1 MEDNKDLIPDAEVD
15 NTKSQEVVA
24 NATTEEVSVKEND
37 AEVVKTADKE
47 EVKVKKTK
55 KAKEPMQK
63 KKKIIIITAAAT
75 VGAVI
80 LGLFIWL
87 MVILFGPG
95 RTQDLSSIPLKVDM
109 ANKYYMGTE
118 GQVDYKKIFP
128 DGDSF
133 VLSSD
138 KKTLTFK
145 MAGKEVTKEVTTI
158 DGAVNVSTFDALV
171 ENINA
176 GKKVVIQNASLKA
189 PKLEGKAEDE
199 APTMTVKNDVYGNG
213 AVVNVNEL
221 IGARVKTPDKN
232 DGKLAALSDGTSYS
246 KTKYFIGFSAFTIVP
261 REDNAQVIFQDV
273 HITGNDMSTEEGGN
287 LAGLDKDKMAE
298 RGVKLF
304 SGYGSTLY
312 VCGNEDAKANALVKH
327 CVFENGGKVVHISNS
342 KVDMQGCIVRNAAD
356 TAVSIETAANKAS
369 TINMKDN
376 VIANSLTGA
385 ILFYCMDTE
394 ITKDNEDASWNTLNI
409 DGFLDIYN
417 WKNENNLSFLPET
430 EDPLLANIANAIAGD
445 EIPKANYDALKAKE
459 GGEKYIHF
467 AIIKIRT
474 GSKDMPIK
482 YNGSKVNGCDKVGYS
497 DSKANGQASG
507 FPIPPIASKI
517 MYDID
522 VWGYYSNDK
531 GSVGPTD
538 GFSEKVLEKLYE
550 ELREGRN

>member
-213 AVVNVNEL
+213 AVFNVNEL

-261 REDNAQVIFQDV
+261 REDNAQVIF
-273 HITGNDMSTEEGGN
+273 
-287 LAGLDKDKMAE
+287 
-298 RGVKLF
+298 
-304 SGYGSTLY
+304 TLQ
-312 VCGNEDAKANALVKH
+312 VM
-327 CVFENGGKVVHISNS
+327 I
-342 KVDMQGCIVRNAAD
+342 
-356 TAVSIETAANKAS
+356 
-369 TINMKDN
+369 
-376 VIANSLTGA
+376 
-385 ILFYCMDTE
+385 
-394 ITKDNEDASWNTLNI
+394 
-409 DGFLDIYN
+409 
-417 WKNENNLSFLPET
+417 
-430 EDPLLANIANAIAGD
+430 
-445 EIPKANYDALKAKE
+445 
-459 GGEKYIHF
+459 
-467 AIIKIRT
+467 
-474 GSKDMPIK
+474 
-482 YNGSKVNGCDKVGYS
+482 
-497 DSKANGQASG
+497 
-507 FPIPPIASKI
+507 
-517 MYDID
+517 
-522 VWGYYSNDK
+522 
-531 GSVGPTD
+531 
-538 GFSEKVLEKLYE
+538 
-550 ELREGRN
+550 